1 MSPFRTLC
9 RRHDII
15 NNRHDI
21 LYLSSRFHE
30 VRSVSE
36 VERSHSLKQ
45 TKKKTNVFFFVIE
58 YVLYLSYHKYFLMV
72 PKPCKD
78 TTSVLIVVY
87 RHITMYYHFKKG
99 RVNNEKTDCNMEVSD
114 LSGRALMTTM

>member
-1 MSPFRTLC
+1 M
-9 RRHDII
+9 
-15 NNRHDI
+15 
-21 LYLSSRFHE
+21 RFF
-30 VRSVSE
+30 VSANCLTQNDNITSGE
-36 VERSHSLKQ
+36 ISCNYYFKQ
-45 TKKKTNVFFFVIE
+45 TKKKTGVFFFVIE

>member
-1 MSPFRTLC
+1 
-9 RRHDII
+9 
-15 NNRHDI
+15 
-21 LYLSSRFHE
+21 
-30 VRSVSE
+30 
-36 VERSHSLKQ
+36 
-45 TKKKTNVFFFVIE
+45 
-58 YVLYLSYHKYFLMV
+58 MV